1 MSAQASVPSAAM
13 PARRL
18 LPLVAPLAVGVL
30 AAACSGAPSASP
42 TSPPPTTSSAAS
54 PSRMPEPSDAP
65 APSDG
70 PAPPATAAAPDPDA
84 EPATA
89 AALADR
95 LVAAEQAIRDPA
107 TADVT
112 PWAQAQQAD
121 YRTLHHHPD
130 WVPVVRGAIPT
141 DLRPAFDA
149 NLRAQEELFALTDP
163 REELPDWRIVAP
175 PPADVLRGHYEA
187 AAEQFGVEWTHLAAI
202 HLTETRMGRIRGV
215 SSAGA
220 QGPMQFMPATWEA
233 YGEGDVDDPA
243 DAIRAAARYLVDHG
257 APADMDGALWAYN
270 HSDRY
275 VAAIQAYASV
285 MRDDPRTYD
294 AYHQWRVYYRL
305 TTGDVVL
312 EEGWTR

>member
-1 MSAQASVPSAAM
+1 MHTVSRLAA
-13 PARRL
+13 
-18 LPLVAPLAVGVL
+18 LVLSCALV
-30 AAACSGAPSASP
+30 AACSSA
-42 TSPPPTTSSAAS
+42 PPTTSPSGSTEPS
-54 PSRMPEPSDAP
+54 PATEPTATSEDVTTSTAPEPSDAP
-65 APSDG
+65 EPSAAPE
-70 PAPPATAAAPDPDA
+70 PATSVPDPDVTPASA
-84 EPATA
+84 EG
-89 AALADR
+89 LADR
-95 LVAAEQAIRDPA
+95 LVLAEQVIRDPD

-121 YRTLHHHPD
+121 YRTLHRHPD
-130 WVPVVRGAIPT
+130 WVPVVREAMPQ
-141 DLRPAFDA
+141 DLRDAFDA

-175 PPADVLRGHYEA
+175 PPIDELRGHYEA
-187 AAEQFGVEWTHLAAI
+187 AADEFGIDWTYLAAI

-220 QGPMQFMPATWEA
+220 QGPMQFMPATWDA
-233 YGEGDVDDPA
+233 YGEGDVNDPR

-257 APADMDGALWAYN
+257 APEDMDSALWAYN

-285 MRDDPRTYD
+285 MRAEPVTTA

-305 TTGDVVL
+305 TSGDVVL